1 MGLTRLDA
9 SLSAGPPNAGEA
21 VFPGT
26 TANIPINLTPNPKS
40 WQHATGVLTRVV
52 TVPHPDFLTLDGV
65 GNGMTVTECGLLYFR
80 SSSPITVRLTQEVG
94 GSVGATVTLHRVHGL
109 FIWEPP
115 PAEPITLI
123 EVQGSGTIEYFAQGE
138 R

>member
-1 MGLTRLDA
+1 MGQTRLDA
-9 SLSAGPPNAGEA
+9 SLQAGPPNAGES

-26 TANIPINLTPNPKS
+26 TASIPINLSPNPKS

-52 TVPHPDFLTLDGV
+52 NVASPSYLALDGV
-65 GNGMTVTECGLLYFR
+65 GATATVTECNLLYFR
-80 SSSPITVRLTQEVG
+80 SGAPLILRITQTISGV
-94 GSVGATVTLHRVHGL
+94 GSVVTEHKVNGL

-115 PAEPITLI
+115 EAEPITLL
-123 EVQGSGTIEYFAQGE
+123 EVQGNGTIEYFAQGQ